1 MTNPFKKYRIDS
13 LFFRSFAVL
22 MILVLLCI
30 AWASYRISS
39 NSLVRTSSHY
49 QQLLLDELNNEIST
63 RLVMIEQISLSTSRD
78 NELITF
84 LRDRQDE
91 YDRYRRSLSVEHALA
106 NLTYS
111 IPLIQG
117 IDLYMQRP
125 LRGDANSYIQF
136 RSLDDL
142 ANQDWAEALDNNDFA
157 WSGKHEIPS
166 FQGDVPVLSFAR
178 KIVEEDKYLGVLVV
192 HVKARE
198 IERLLAGHSS
208 AANRMMIDTLGE
220 QTLEIGQTLG
230 SAELSRWIDV
240 KSEQSGYVHI
250 RGDGGLDDSLLVYS
264 KPADSHWMLVEIT
277 DWSEITSSS
286 FRLAFVIG
294 LIGIGAMLL
303 VLLLTHYLSRQFT
316 KPIKQ
321 LVAAMRMY
329 FVDGNNV
336 ELPGDYE
343 NEFGYLFSGYR
354 KQNERIEELYRS
366 LQRRYEQQ
374 RKAEIEALQ
383 ANINP
388 HFLYNM
394 LDQLNWMAIE
404 AGQDELSRILEL
416 MGRMFRIGLSKGDS
430 FITVNEEL
438 EHIRCYLEIQ
448 QLRWQAGG
456 GGELTYD
463 IHVPFALQELF
474 IPKLTLQPFI
484 ENAIVHGF
492 NARSEGH
499 VAVALEDRPEQI
511 RIVIE
516 DNGSGLK
523 PSAHL
528 RPKRRTG
535 GYGIRNVKERI
546 AGYFEGA
553 YGVEL
558 TEREEGGA
566 RVVITLPRLLE
577 PPVPPVHDPFEITE
591 GIEPA
596 TEGNSSWRQAEGGF

>member
-142 ANQDWAEALDNNDFA
+142 AGQDFSKALANNDFA

-198 IERLLAGHSS
+198 IEKLLAGPSA

-220 QTLEIGQTLG
+220 QTLEIGQTPR

-240 KSEQSGYVHI
+240 KSERSGYVHI
-250 RGDGGLDDSLLVYS
+250 RGGEGLGDSLLVYS

-277 DWSEITSSS
+277 DWSDITSSS
-286 FRLAFVIG
+286 FGLALVIG

-321 LVAAMRMY
+321 LVAAMRLY

-416 MGRMFRIGLSKGDS
+416 MGRMFRIGLSNGDS
-430 FITVNEEL
+430 FITVSEEL

-456 GGELTYD
+456 GELTYD
-463 IHVPFALQELF
+463 IHAPYPLQELF
-474 IPKLTLQPFI
+474 LPKLTLQPFV

-499 VAVALEDRPEQI
+499 IAIALEDRPQQI

-523 PSAHL
+523 PSADR

-558 TEREEGGA
+558 SDREEGGT
-566 RVVITLPRLLE
+566 RVVITLPRLQE
-577 PPVPPVHDPFEITE
+577 PPVPPVHDPFEIAE
-591 GIEPA
+591 SIEPA
-596 TEGNSSWRQAEGGF
+596 SGENSSWKQAEGGY